1 MTDDPTIAAHQ
12 EAGQQ
17 PVASVA
23 ALVELIR
30 EHLMTERAPF
40 FATILAAD
48 ILQRG
53 LPLAQYSVISDAA
66 VKAALMPLPEPKRV
80 LRKDPPAK

>member
-1 MTDDPTIAAHQ
+1 MTDDPVIAAQ
-12 EAGQQ
+12 QAAGQR

-23 ALVELIR
+23 ALVELIH
-30 EHLMTERAPF
+30 EHLTAERATIF
-40 FATILAAD
+40 VTILAAD

-53 LPLAQYSVISDAA
+53 LPLAQYNVISDAA
-66 VKAALMPLPEPKRV
+66 VKAALAPLPEPKRV